1 MTVFIDE
8 VREELGVEP
17 VCEVLQFA
25 PSTYYAAKKRQ
36 DAPSSRR
43 ELRDEE
49 LSVEIQRVYD
59 ENHQVYG
66 ARKIWRQLRREG
78 IAVAR
83 CTVERLMRALGLTG
97 AVRGKTVKTT
107 TPDPAAER
115 ADDLVDRDFTATRP
129 NQLWVTDFTYV
140 ATWLGFVYVAFVLDV
155 FSRKIVGWRVAGHK
169 RTDLVLD
176 ALEMAIWSRDR
187 DGDGDL
193 HGLVHHSDA
202 GSQYVSI
209 RYTDRLHQAGAAPS
223 IGTVGD
229 ALDNALMESTIGL
242 YKTETIKNG
251 GPSTTSRSPLSPGST
266 GTTASASTAPS
277 ATCRPPST
285 RLCITVHTKPL
296 RPPENHTSHSPTNPV
311 RFSRRSM
318 EDSWTGTIRT
328 STFSRRWSTAMPLPA
343 TCWHPRLVWPV
354 TCRALSLLDAGCGC
368 RMR

>member
-1 MTVFIDE
+1 VTVFIDE

-36 DAPSSRR
+36 NTPSRHK
-43 ELRDEE
+43 LRDEE
-49 LSVEIQRVYD
+49 LKVQIQRVYD

-66 ARKIWRQLRREG
+66 VRKVWRQLRREG
-78 IAVAR
+78 IEVAR
-83 CTVERLMRALGLTG
+83 CTVERLMRILGLVG

-107 TPDPAAER
+107 ITDPAAER
-115 ADDLVDRDFTATRP
+115 PDDLVDRDFTASRP

-140 ATWLGFVYVAFVLDV
+140 ATWAGFVYVAFVLDV

-169 RTDLVLD
+169 RTELVLD

-209 RYTDRLHQAGAAPS
+209 RYTDRLLEAGAAPS
-223 IGTVGD
+223 VGTVGD

-242 YKTETIKNG
+242 YKTESIKRG
-251 GPSTTSRSPLSPGST
+251 GPWRTLDDVEIATLTWVDWYNRQRLHSAIGDLPPAEYEAVYYRSQQATQTT
-266 GTTASASTAPS
+266 
-277 ATCRPPST
+277 
-285 RLCITVHTKPL
+285 
-296 RPPENHTSHSPTNPV
+296 
-311 RFSRRSM
+311 
-318 EDSWTGTIRT
+318 
-328 STFSRRWSTAMPLPA
+328 
-343 TCWHPRLVWPV
+343 
-354 TCRALSLLDAGCGC
+354 
-368 RMR
+368 

>member
-1 MTVFIDE
+1 MFIDE

-25 PSTYYAAKKRQ
+25 PSTYYAAKKRWQ
-36 DAPSSRR
+36 TPSRR

-49 LSVEIQRVYD
+49 LKVEIQRVYE

-66 ARKIWRQLRREG
+66 ARKVWRQLRREG
-78 IAVAR
+78 IEVAR
-83 CTVERLMRALGLTG
+83 CTVERLMRVLGLTG
-97 AVRGKTVKTT
+97 AVRGRTVKTT
-107 TPDPAAER
+107 VVDPAAER
-115 ADDLVDRDFTATRP
+115 PGDLVDRDFTASRP

-140 ATWLGFVYVAFVLDV
+140 ATWAGFVYVAFVLDV

-209 RYTDRLHQAGAAPS
+209 RYTERLLEAGAAPS
-223 IGTVGD
+223 VGTVGD

-242 YKTETIKNG
+242 YKTESIKRG
-251 GPSTTSRSPLSPGST
+251 GPWRTLDVEIATLTWVDWYNRQRLHSAIGDLPPAEYEAMYYRSHQATQTT
-266 GTTASASTAPS
+266 
-277 ATCRPPST
+277 
-285 RLCITVHTKPL
+285 
-296 RPPENHTSHSPTNPV
+296 
-311 RFSRRSM
+311 
-318 EDSWTGTIRT
+318 
-328 STFSRRWSTAMPLPA
+328 
-343 TCWHPRLVWPV
+343 
-354 TCRALSLLDAGCGC
+354 
-368 RMR
+368 